1 MSKLFRHNTLLLYCL
16 FVGLFAFTIPSLVAS
31 IPNQNSTNSID
42 LSDTIKIN
50 ETLVR
55 AEKLI
60 SKNSDSS
67 LFFSNQ
73 ALILAE
79 RINWTSGQLRCYEI
93 LSKVYGIKG
102 DSVQSMQLFVRA
114 MKVLDQMLKSNPE
127 KEIKK
132 LNGATQTSSNSRK
145 FEKPITLLLQGIKS
159 AEATGDTKLQIYYL
173 EKTGLLYEDEKNL
186 PQSLHYF
193 YKALQKSYL
202 LKSDEQVAIQLNRIA
217 TIYYLMNLPQPAIQ
231 YYQKALQLSYSTKN
245 NTAILENYT
254 ELANIYTELTEKST
268 NGSSDFK
275 QAFYYC
281 NEALKRSVASGN
293 TKLQLVNLTKL
304 GRLFTYSKKYTEAE
318 KSLKEAMQLSMQM
331 NAPKLQKDIY
341 RALSI
346 LYEKQGNTTKAL
358 ANYKSAVMLRDS
370 LFNEET
376 ENQLTRKEMNFEF
389 ERREASIKLEQRKKD
404 ELLMQ
409 ERKKQKIILWAVL
422 IGLSL
427 LIGFIIFI
435 TRSLHLTRKQK
446 QLIESKKQEV
456 EHQKIEIEKK
466 NKEINDSINYALRIQ
481 QAKLPR
487 KSFIKEHLQQSF
499 VLYLPKD
506 IVSGDFYFF
515 FKTEFGIY
523 IAAVDCTGHGIP
535 GAFMSMV
542 GSEKLYEAVTRMEDV
557 STILS
562 HMNRGIKASL
572 RQSDEGASIRD
583 GMDIA
588 LGRLYP
594 VDKVMQGEACEL
606 QFGGANRTLWIYRKD
621 ALEPEEYKPTKA
633 ALGGHTS
640 DGQAYISHTISLK
653 KGDTFYLFTDGYAD
667 TFGTI
672 NKKLTTKKF
681 KQLLL
686 EIQHLSMDKQE
697 IFLSN
702 FITKWK
708 GDTEQVDD
716 ILVIGVRI

>member
-1 MSKLFRHNTLLLYCL
+1 MSYLLRSNLL
-16 FVGLFAFTIPSLVAS
+16 VQFILLVGILIFS
-31 IPNQNSTNSID
+31 NSITTAQSKESFD
-42 LSDTIKIN
+42 SNKLNLGDTIKIN
-50 ETLVR
+50 EALLLANKLVSKNTDSSIYYCNVALQT
-55 AEKLI
+55 AEKL
-60 SKNSDSS
+60 NWS
-67 LFFSNQ
+67 LG
-73 ALILAE
+73 E
-79 RINWTSGQLRCYEI
+79 HRCYEI

-102 DSVQSMQLFVRA
+102 DSVQSMQLFERA
-114 MKVLDQMLKSNPE
+114 VKVLDQMLKANPD
-127 KEIKK
+127 KEIQKSQNTAK
-132 LNGATQTSSNSRK
+132 SNLNSQK
-145 FEKPITLLLQGIKS
+145 FEKPITVLLNGIKS
-159 AEATGDTKLQIYYL
+159 AEASGNNILLIYYL
-173 EKTGLLYEDEKNL
+173 EKTGLHYQEEKNL
-186 PQSLHYF
+186 PQSLHYYF
-193 YKALQKSYL
+193 RSLQKSYAVN
-202 LKSDEQVAIQLNRIA
+202 KEDRVASLLNRIGG
-217 TIYYLMNLPQPAIQ
+217 IYFLMNMPQEAIH
-231 YYQKALQLSYSTKN
+231 YFQKALQQS
-245 NTAILENYT
+245 AIHSNKIAMLENYS
-254 ELANIYTELTEKST
+254 ELASIYTELTE
-268 NGSSDFK
+268 SSSRENANYK

-281 NEALKRSVASGN
+281 TEALKLSKEIGN
-293 TKLQLVNLTKL
+293 AELQLINLTKL
-304 GRLFTYSKKYTEAE
+304 GRLYTYSTNYSEAE
-318 KSLKEAMQLSMQM
+318 KRLQEAMNISLQL

-346 LYEKQGNTTKAL
+346 LYEKQGNTNMAL
-358 ANYKSAVMLRDS
+358 ANYKSAVKLRDS

-389 ERREASIKLEQRKKD
+389 ERREAGIKLEQKKKD
-404 ELLMQ
+404 ELLEQ
-409 ERKKQKIILWAVL
+409 ERKKQKIILWSVL
-422 IGLSL
+422 IGLTL

-446 QLIESKKQEV
+446 QVIESKKQEV
-456 EHQKIEIEKK
+456 ENQKIEIEKK

-487 KSFIKEHLQQSF
+487 KSFIKENLQQSF

-515 FKTEFGIY
+515 FKTENGVY

-542 GSEKLYEAVTRMEDV
+542 GSEKLYESVTRMEEV

-572 RQSDEGASIRD
+572 RQSDAGTSIRD

-588 LGRLYP
+588 LCRLFP
-594 VDKVMQGEACEL
+594 VDKVVQGEACTLE
-606 QFGGANRTLWIYRKD
+606 FGGANRTLWICRKD
-621 ALEPEEYKPTKA
+621 ASELEEYKPTKA

-640 DGQAYISHTISLK
+640 DSQEFISYTISLN
-653 KGDTFYLFTDGYAD
+653 KGDTIYLFTDGYAD

-702 FITKWK
+702 FIAKWK

>member
-1 MSKLFRHNTLLLYCL
+1 MSYLFRPNLAMQFTLLL
-16 FVGLFAFTIPSLVAS
+16 GLFIFSTSITATSSNASFDSNPLTINDTVKLDEALSLA
-31 IPNQNSTNSID
+31 
-42 LSDTIKIN
+42 KK
-50 ETLVR
+50 LV
-55 AEKLI
+55 
-60 SKNSDSS
+60 SKHSDSS
-67 LFFSNQ
+67 IYYCNK
-73 ALILAE
+73 ALQIAE
-79 RINWTSGQLRCYEI
+79 KINWSLGELRCYEV

-114 MKVLDQMLKSNPE
+114 VKVLDQMLKANPD

-132 LNGATQTSSNSRK
+132 SQQNTKATLNGQK
-145 FEKPITLLLQGIKS
+145 FEKPITVLLNGIKS
-159 AEATGDTKLQIYYL
+159 AEASGNNLQLIYYL
-173 EKTGLLYEDEKNL
+173 EKTGLHYQEEKNL

-193 YKALQKSYL
+193 FRSLYKSYSVNNNEL
-202 LKSDEQVAIQLNRIA
+202 VASILNRIGG
-217 TIYYLMNLPQPAIQ
+217 IYYLMNMPQEAIH
-231 YYQKALQLSYSTKN
+231 YYQKALQRSANHSSKNANLEIYS
-245 NTAILENYT
+245 
-254 ELANIYTELTEKST
+254 ELASIYTELTESST
-268 NGSSDFK
+268 SENGYYK

-281 NEALKRSVASGN
+281 TEALKGSKETGN
-293 TKLQLVNLTKL
+293 TTLQLVNLTKL
-304 GRLFTYSKKYTEAE
+304 GRLYTYSKNYTEAE
-318 KSLKEAMQLSMQM
+318 KSLQEAMNISLQI

-346 LYEKQGNTTKAL
+346 LYEKQGNTSKAL
-358 ANYKSAVMLRDS
+358 ANYKSAVKLRDS

-389 ERREASIKLEQRKKD
+389 ERREAGIKLEQKKKD
-404 ELLMQ
+404 ELLEQ
-409 ERKKQKIILWAVL
+409 ERKKQKVILWTVL
-422 IGLSL
+422 IGLTL

-446 QLIESKKQEV
+446 ELIESKKQEV

-487 KSFIKEHLQQSF
+487 KTFIKENLQQSF

-515 FKTEFGIY
+515 FKTEYGVY

-542 GSEKLYEAVTRMEDV
+542 GSEKLYESVTRMEDV

-572 RQSDEGASIRD
+572 RQSDAGASIRD

-588 LGRLYP
+588 LCRLYP
-594 VDKVMQGEACEL
+594 VDKVVQGEACAL
-606 QFGGANRTLWIYRKD
+606 QFGGANRTLWICRKD
-621 ALEPEEYKPTKA
+621 ASELEEYKPTKA

-640 DGQAYISHTISLK
+640 DSQEFISHNISLN

-697 IFLSN
+697 TFLSN
-702 FITKWK
+702 FIAKWK